1 MIMLDVKKDIM
12 AYSWTSNDLED
23 ELLCIIKIIQQEFV
37 KRNENE
43 RFVNNIISSLFD
55 KELNEATK
63 EYMKKNKVI

>member
-1 MIMLDVKKDIM
+1 MIMLDVKKDILTF
-12 AYSWTSNDLED
+12 SGTSNDLED
-23 ELLCIIKIIQQEFV
+23 ELLCIIKIIQQEFM

-55 KELNEATK
+55 SELNEVTK